1 MIQIIPQSATFI
13 DGYRDPGTTIELAGR
28 TCYKSEDKMAPGT
41 AEKMIN
47 ALCKSGHESV
57 LEHAS
62 CTIKVV
68 TDRAIA
74 NEIVRH
80 RAGWAYSQESTRYVN
95 YSKDKFGRNIKVI
108 APIFKTHTGPMESMD
123 LSIHKAYY
131 AWRNGVESA
140 ERAYFEM
147 LDAGEPPE
155 VARDVL
161 PLCTATEIVMTGNMR
176 AWRHFL
182 RLRLKGESG
191 RPHPKIVEVS
201 RMCASLLV
209 EYIPTCFK
217 EFTND

>member
-1 MIQIIPQSATFI
+1 MINIIPQSATLL
-13 DGYRDPGTTIELAGR
+13 DGYGKPAETIELAGR
-28 TCYKSEDKMAPGT
+28 TCYKSEDGIKPGT
-41 AEKMIN
+41 ADKMIG

-57 LEHAS
+57 LEHVS

-95 YSKDKFGRNIKVI
+95 YSKSKFNRTIKVI
-108 APIFKTHTGPMESMD
+108 EPILTSNANGE
-123 LSIHKAYY
+123 YQ
-131 AWRNGVESA
+131 AW
-140 ERAYFEM
+140 
-147 LDAGEPPE
+147 LDAAENAATSYFKLIDLGQPPE

-182 RLRLKGESG
+182 RLRLNGTTG
-191 RPHPKIVEVS
+191 RPHPKIVAVS
-201 RMCASLLV
+201 KLCNHILTQYLPIA
-209 EYIPTCFK
+209 FK
-217 EFTND
+217 EFQQ